1 MPTAFRDLPHLV
13 PLLLLLFLL
22 YQDQCNAQWWDMDS
36 DEKKKNIFCNLK
48 DFIRLI
54 QKYFEGQI
62 KKENILKVP
71 RIA

>member
-1 MPTAFRDLPHLV
+1 
-13 PLLLLLFLL
+13 
-22 YQDQCNAQWWDMDS
+22 MDS

-62 KKENILKVP
+62 KKRKYFKSAQNSLKLLLNRNLEKKKNKTP
-71 RIA
+71 KLMELYL